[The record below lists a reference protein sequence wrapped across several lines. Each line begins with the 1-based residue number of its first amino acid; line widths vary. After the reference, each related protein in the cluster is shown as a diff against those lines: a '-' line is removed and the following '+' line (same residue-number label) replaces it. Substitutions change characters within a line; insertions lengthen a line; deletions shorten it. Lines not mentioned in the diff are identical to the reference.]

1 MYFRGICKAAGI
13 FLISIMFSYFPAHV
27 SWTYALDPINVRFKA
42 GDNARGIKIR
52 GIEAISLDRSE
63 ARTSAE
69 YNLKKDSAGI
79 LWIRLFFPWFNQS
92 AVSVSLRGGQIV
104 IASAMNKKGLR
115 NSGNIDVWHWVPVF
129 RGTLRA
135 GRHRVDVKISDG
147 EGAAVESLTWTE
159 SENPWEEGWF
169 SGAEVSRAI
178 KDSKPWSGPENPDA
192 AENGLII
199 EAKEGVCRAGCQ
211 KESVVTLYSDDDFLA
226 IPFKLSRSFKGTLW
240 FRVFLGQFLQG

>member
-1 MYFRGICKAAGI
+1 
-13 FLISIMFSYFPAHV
+13 MFSIVIFFSLSHV
-27 SWTYALDPINVRFKA
+27 SRAYALDPINVRFKA
-42 GDNARGIKIR
+42 GDNAGEIKVR

-63 ARTSAE
+63 AMTSAE
-69 YNLKKDSAGI
+69 FKLKKASTGI
-79 LWIRLFFPWFNQS
+79 LWIRLFFPWVNQS
-92 AVSVSLRGGQIV
+92 AVNVSLKGGQTV

-129 RGTLRA
+129 QGTLRA
-135 GRHRVDVKISDG
+135 GKHRVDIKISNG
-147 EGAAVESLTWTE
+147 EGAAVESMTWTE
-159 SENPWEEGWF
+159 SENPWEEGWL

-199 EAKEGVCRAGCQ
+199 EAKEGVCRAGYQ